1 MLLFNDSNLNQS
13 ELANI
18 VAKASFLS
26 ERLNSE
32 TLQVYDT
39 PVNPQKLGEQR
50 LNQWCQIV
58 AQGNWEKF
66 KKRLH
71 WDKLDVDSALK
82 ALEDSPVIENQI
94 LPKWAITLQEIIQ
107 TTLQWSKQ
115 QGKQFDNLATKNTRS
130 LITNSEE
137 TLPFEDL
144 LLPMCLVARQKL
156 LTRLGSLPLDLL
168 CEEAYFMLERSLLI
182 SLVHLCENTLEWE
195 FTHFRPLGERL
206 LNLIIKDTNTTQKK
220 GYYQAFVHKL
230 SQDGLLS
237 FFHKYSVLARLIA
250 TRIDFWVEAVV
261 EFLQRLQ
268 TDYSELQQLFAPATN
283 VDRQS
288 VFSQAMLG
296 KVIEIKANLSD
307 SHNQGRGVFALKF
320 ESGLKIIYKPK
331 NLGLEVAY
339 NEFLAW
345 CNQQDVPLP
354 FLILKILNRN
364 TYGWVEY
371 VEPQPCEDDAAAKR
385 FYQRAGMLLCLL
397 YALNGNDCH
406 FENLIA
412 SGEHLVLVDMETL
425 MHNETNSLDFQ
436 DATAQ
441 SVMNEQYRKNSVLRT
456 GMLPSWEANAYN
468 GVVYDIS
475 GLGCIDPQPLPW
487 RVTRW
492 KSINTDNMHQVFET
506 ATIPVGNNVPRLG
519 DMPLSPND
527 YINELVQG
535 FEQMYRFFVQH
546 RLILLSEAS
555 PLAGL
560 QAQQVRFIFRPT
572 RVYSILLQKTLTP
585 EFLQNGVDRSIEL
598 DILTRMLLTSRTK
611 PIAWSILQAELQ
623 AMEQLDI
630 PYFASYADSDALT
643 VGVENSIQKYFQSTG
658 YEQIIERL
666 KHLSENDLVQQIAI
680 IRGTFY
686 ARVAKSS
693 KSSKSLGSEL
703 NKTVRP
709 VTGLTSQKV
718 NCLEII
724 PLTHNQLLA
733 DAQDIAEEIYSHAIQ
748 EADGATRWIGL
759 NYIPK
764 AERYQFQPLDESL
777 YNGNCG
783 IALFLA
789 ALDYVK
795 GGNQFRN
802 LALSSLQYTCRV
814 LQTNHPDL
822 MQQFAQKIGIGGA
835 TGLGSIIYSLVKTS
849 RLLQEPALIEDAR
862 KFSNLITIELL
873 ATDQQFD
880 VTYGAAG
887 AILGLLA
894 LYNETGDAVVL
905 EKAIA
910 CGQHLLKHQISVDG
924 SPRAWKKLE
933 NKPLT
938 GFSHG
943 VAGIAYALLQLHAV
957 TRDSIYLEA
966 ACEGIAYERSVF
978 STKAANWPDFRF
990 LTQPNA
996 QPSFEVSWCHGAP
1009 GIGLARLG
1017 GLSILQT
1024 EEICQDVEVA
1034 LQNIQQHSLHT
1045 VDHICCGNFGRI
1057 EVLLAAAQK
1066 LSRPDLLEMAQQK
1079 AALVVARAKQTGGYQ
1094 LFTNLPNHV
1103 FSPSFFQGTAGI
1115 GYELLRL
1122 AYPSK
1127 LPSVLLWE

>member
-1 MLLFNDSNLNQS
+1 
-13 ELANI
+13 
-18 VAKASFLS
+18 
-26 ERLNSE
+26 
-32 TLQVYDT
+32 
-39 PVNPQKLGEQR
+39 
-50 LNQWCQIV
+50 
-58 AQGNWEKF
+58 
-66 KKRLH
+66 
-71 WDKLDVDSALK
+71 
-82 ALEDSPVIENQI
+82 
-94 LPKWAITLQEIIQ
+94 
-107 TTLQWSKQ
+107 
-115 QGKQFDNLATKNTRS
+115 
-130 LITNSEE
+130 
-137 TLPFEDL
+137 
-144 LLPMCLVARQKL
+144 
-156 LTRLGSLPLDLL
+156 
-168 CEEAYFMLERSLLI
+168 
-182 SLVHLCENTLEWE
+182 
-195 FTHFRPLGERL
+195 
-206 LNLIIKDTNTTQKK
+206 
-220 GYYQAFVHKL
+220 
-230 SQDGLLS
+230 
-237 FFHKYSVLARLIA
+237 
-250 TRIDFWVEAVV
+250 
-261 EFLQRLQ
+261 
-268 TDYSELQQLFAPATN
+268 
-283 VDRQS
+283 
-288 VFSQAMLG
+288 
-296 KVIEIKANLSD
+296 
-307 SHNQGRGVFALKF
+307 
-320 ESGLKIIYKPK
+320 
-331 NLGLEVAY
+331 
-339 NEFLAW
+339 
-345 CNQQDVPLP
+345 
-354 FLILKILNRN
+354 
-364 TYGWVEY
+364 
-371 VEPQPCEDDAAAKR
+371 
-385 FYQRAGMLLCLL
+385 
-397 YALNGNDCH
+397 
-406 FENLIA
+406 
-412 SGEHLVLVDMETL
+412 
-425 MHNETNSLDFQ
+425 
-436 DATAQ
+436 
-441 SVMNEQYRKNSVLRT
+441 
-456 GMLPSWEANAYN
+456 
-468 GVVYDIS
+468 
-475 GLGCIDPQPLPW
+475 LGCIDPQPLPW

-506 ATIPVGNNVPRLG
+506 ATIPVGNNVPRLS

-535 FEQMYRFFVQH
+535 FEQMYRFLVQH

-572 RVYSILLQKTLTP
+572 RVYSVLLQKTLTP

-643 VGVENSIQKYFQSTG
+643 IGVENSIQKYFQATG

-693 KSSKSLGSEL
+693 KSLDSEL

-709 VTGLTSQKV
+709 VTGLTSQKA

-822 MQQFAQKIGIGGA
+822 MQQFARKIGIGGA
-835 TGLGSIIYSLVKTS
+835 TGLGSIIYSFAKIS
-849 RLLQEPALIEDAR
+849 HLLQEPALIEDAR
-862 KFSNLITIELL
+862 EFSNLITTELL

-887 AILGLLA
+887 GILGLLA

-910 CGQHLLKHQISVDG
+910 CGQHLLKHRISIDG

-943 VAGIAYALLQLHAV
+943 AAGIAYSLLQLHAV

-1024 EEICQDVEVA
+1024 EEIYQDVEVA

-1094 LFTNLPNHV
+1094 LFANLPNHV

-1122 AYPSK
+1122 ASPSK